1 VEGGSAVVTGTV
13 RVPTDITKEKVLY
26 SFLREDNNEEEVMK
40 TKDIYKELKLR
51 GYQYSGVFR
60 GLKSASSMGRQGHIT
75 WAQNWVTFMDCMLQI
90 KILGMDT
97 NGLYVPTGIQKLVI
111 DPKLHA
117 QYIRNLKTDD
127 KRKFPQKNILL
138 KN

>member
-1 VEGGSAVVTGTV
+1 
-13 RVPTDITKEKVLY
+13 
-26 SFLREDNNEEEVMK
+26 MK
-40 TKDIYKELKLR
+40 TKDIYKEFKLR

-60 GLKSASSMGRQGHIT
+60 GLKSTSSTGRQGHIT

-97 NGLYVPTGIQKLVI
+97 NCLYVPTGIQKLVI

-117 QYIRNLKTDD
+117 QHIRNLKTDD
-127 KRKFPQKNILL
+127 KRKFSHEDILL
-138 KN
+138 RK